1 MVVHE
6 MTLAPI
12 PFEKIRNRE
21 KDIEMRLYDDKR
33 QLIKVG
39 DRIRFSNKVTDE
51 RLLVEVLALHIFENF
66 EELYANFPKE
76 RLGYKSNEIA
86 NPDDMGQY
94 YSFGLRSM
102 YQVVGIEIRLVHAP
116 KVNKKATPTR
126 VA

>member
-12 PFEKIRNRE
+12 PFEKIRNHE
-21 KDIEMRLYDDKR
+21 KDIEMRLYDEKR

-39 DRIRFSNKVTDE
+39 DRIRFSNRVTDE
-51 RLLVEVLALHIFENF
+51 RLLADVISLNVFDSF

-76 RLGYKSNEIA
+76 RLGYKPNEIA
-86 NPDDMGQY
+86 DPEDMGQY

-102 YQVVGIEIRLVHAP
+102 YQVVGIEIKLVHAP
-116 KVNKKATPTR
+116 KVNKKATPRR